1 MERGS
6 QGQVGLYLGT
16 GARWAGVEVK
26 KLLPIVVCLAFLGG
40 CSTTYEP
47 HLVLPATELTRSIDA
62 NVEVHPFVASDELV
76 SGHSPYGV
84 RAEDYHNKPPSEL
97 TQALTKEVISELSA
111 NRVFRKVSTYD
122 AAADLIL
129 TGRIER
135 FFEQDRRKAWTL
147 IPGVTDKAA
156 NLFGAN
162 PYTSDGEV
170 QITMTL
176 RQPTGDVAGTY
187 VGHAQFN
194 EDYTPNSEWRPGD
207 RLNRGLAQ
215 AIAQIR
221 DEMLAD
227 ANLPKTRIM
236 PPIAPHNSSR

>member
-1 MERGS
+1 M
-6 QGQVGLYLGT
+6 
-16 GARWAGVEVK
+16 K
-26 KLLPIVVCLAFLGG
+26 KLVQGCLCITLLGG

-47 HLVLPATELTRSIDA
+47 HLTLPPIELSRSIDA

-84 RAEDYHNKPPSEL
+84 RAEDYTNQPPSEL
-97 TQALTKEVISELSA
+97 TQALTKEVIAELSA
-111 NRVFRKVSTYD
+111 RRVFRKVSTYD

-156 NLFGAN
+156 SLFGAN

-170 QITMTL
+170 QVTMTL
-176 RQPTGDVAGTY
+176 HKPTGDVVGSY
-187 VGHAQFN
+187 VGHSKFN

-207 RLNRGLAQ
+207 RLNRGLAE
-215 AIAQIR
+215 AVAQIR

-227 ANLPKTRIM
+227 PALPKTRIL
-236 PPIAPHNSSR
+236 PPVAPGQTSR

>member
-1 MERGS
+1 M
-6 QGQVGLYLGT
+6 
-16 GARWAGVEVK
+16 K
-26 KLLPIVVCLAFLGG
+26 KRLLIVVCLMLVGG

-62 NVEVHPFVASDELV
+62 TVEVHPFVASDELV

-84 RAEDYHNKPPSEL
+84 RAEDYRNKPPSEL
-97 TQALTKEVISELSA
+97 TQALTREVITELSA
-111 NRVFRKVSTYD
+111 RRVFRKVSTYD
-122 AAADLIL
+122 AAPDLIL

-135 FFEQDRRKAWTL
+135 FFEHNRRKAWTL

-170 QITMTL
+170 HLTMTL
-176 RQPTGDVAGTY
+176 HKPTGDVVGLY

-194 EDYTPNSEWRPGD
+194 EDFTPNSEWRPGD
-207 RLNRGLAQ
+207 RLNRGLAE
-215 AIAQIR
+215 AVAQIR
-221 DEMLAD
+221 DQMLAD
-227 ANLPKTRIM
+227 PILPKTRIL
-236 PPIAPHNSSR
+236 PPVVPGQTSR

>member
-1 MERGS
+1 M
-6 QGQVGLYLGT
+6 
-16 GARWAGVEVK
+16 
-26 KLLPIVVCLAFLGG
+26 KLLQIIVCMVCLGG

-84 RAEDYHNKPPSEL
+84 RAEDYNNKTPAEL
-97 TQALTKEVISELSA
+97 TQALTKEVIAELSA
-111 NRVFRKVSTYD
+111 HRVFRKVNTYD
-122 AAADLIL
+122 RAPDLIL

-135 FFEQDRRKAWTL
+135 FFEQNRRKGWTL

-156 NLFGAN
+156 SLFGAN
-162 PYTSDGEV
+162 PYTANGEV
-170 QITMTL
+170 QVTMTL
-176 RQPTGDVAGTY
+176 RKPTGEVVGSYAGNSK
-187 VGHAQFN
+187 FK
-194 EDYTPNSEWRPGD
+194 EDYTPNSEWQPGD

-221 DEMLAD
+221 EEMLAD
-227 ANLPKTRIM
+227 PNLPKTQVLSPVSDRS
-236 PPIAPHNSSR
+236 SSR

>member
-1 MERGS
+1 VNKVL
-6 QGQVGLYLGT
+6 QIIACV
-16 GARWAGVEVK
+16 
-26 KLLPIVVCLAFLGG
+26 AFLGG

-62 NVEVHPFVASDELV
+62 NVEVHPLVASNELM

-84 RAEDYHNKPPSEL
+84 RAEDYNNKPPSEL
-97 TQALTKEVISELSA
+97 TQALTKEVMSELSA
-111 NRVFRKVSTYD
+111 SRVFRKVSTYD
-122 AAADLIL
+122 ASADLIL
-129 TGRIER
+129 TGRVER
-135 FFEQDRRKAWTL
+135 FFEEDRRKAWTL

-176 RQPTGDVAGTY
+176 RKPTGDVVGSY
-187 VGHAQFN
+187 VGHSKFN

-227 ANLPKTRIM
+227 GNLPKTRIL
-236 PPIAPHNSSR
+236 PPVAPDPSSR

>member
-1 MERGS
+1 MR
-6 QGQVGLYLGT
+6 
-16 GARWAGVEVK
+16 
-26 KLLPIVVCLAFLGG
+26 KLLQILVCMAFLGG

-47 HLVLPATELTRSIDA
+47 HLVLPSTELTRSIDA
-62 NVEVHPFVASDELV
+62 NVEVHPFVASDELI

-84 RAEDYHNKPPSEL
+84 RAEDYSNKPPSEL
-97 TQALTKEVISELSA
+97 TQALTKEVIAELSA
-111 NRVFRKVSTYD
+111 RRVFRKVSTYD
-122 AAADLIL
+122 AASDLIL

-156 NLFGAN
+156 SLFGAN

-176 RQPTGDVAGTY
+176 RKPTGDVVGSY
-187 VGHAQFN
+187 VGHSQFN

-221 DEMLAD
+221 DEILAD
-227 ANLPKTRIM
+227 PNLPKTRIL
-236 PPIAPHNSSR
+236 PPASPDQSSR